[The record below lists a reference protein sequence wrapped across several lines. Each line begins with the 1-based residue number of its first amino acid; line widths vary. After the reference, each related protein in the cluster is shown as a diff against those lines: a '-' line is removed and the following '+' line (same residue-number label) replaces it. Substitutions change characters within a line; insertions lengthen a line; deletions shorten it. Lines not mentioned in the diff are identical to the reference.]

1 MRASSS
7 WVETAH
13 ALFHDN
19 LYICIYIGYYSICDY
34 LLFFATHSPLF
45 LSLVL
50 ISPPIVFRTISLSL
64 SLALSFFSFS
74 LPRCTLDSAV
84 KISPS
89 EILEPFASGARR
101 RCRCRRNL
109 INYLTSAAK
118 YLKPHYRRSWC
129 SGNLAYEVLSIS
141 SCSRY
146 AFNIQV
152 CVIIYRD
159 AVYIVIIDIEDHFE
173 SYVFLQ
179 PFNAQP
185 RAVGGE
191 VIIQSSCTVYR
202 P

>member
-1 MRASSS
+1 MHIHRLLLYLWLSPIFRYSFSSIS
-7 WVETAH
+7 LPCTYISSDR
-13 ALFHDN
+13 FPYN
-19 LYICIYIGYYSICDY
+19 L
-34 LLFFATHSPLF
+34 
-45 LSLVL
+45 
-50 ISPPIVFRTISLSL
+50 SLSL

-202 P
+202 PWFTTWHVLKGIE